1 MTPVHF
7 TALSMVDI
15 SYFVDAKHHCLHAV
29 LKQRFVCSE
38 KEMGGKCSEVKREVM
53 WTAEIQKLKITY
65 MHHGR
70 KEIYVWDYKMQRDDM
85 DN

>member
-15 SYFVDAKHHCLHAV
+15 SYFVDAKHHCSHAAS
-29 LKQRFVCSE
+29 KQRERKGRSE
-38 KEMGGKCSEVKREVM
+38 CSEVKREVR
-53 WTAEIQKLKITY
+53 WTAAKLKITY

-70 KEIYVWDYKMQRDDM
+70 KEMYERDYKMQRDNE

>member
-15 SYFVDAKHHCLHAV
+15 SYFVDAKHHCQHAAS
-29 LKQRFVCSE
+29 KQ
-38 KEMGGKCSEVKREVM
+38 MDAQWGEVFSLLRERKGRKVQVKHGVR
-53 WTAEIQKLKITY
+53 WTAALPKLKITY

-70 KEIYVWDYKMQRDDM
+70 MDMYVWGL
-85 DN
+85 